1 MKLVST
7 NGLIYCLLHF
17 YPAFE
22 SHRGHPI
29 ERRNYLNDLRKAS
42 WTSICKQENS
52 LKSDEANENSSP
64 CLSRPEQQYKSEE
77 SGMQTEIET
86 SSNDC
91 DTTMSSIRLEGKT
104 DTLTV
109 DEEQCITN
117 QLLESDFN
125 TCDK

>member
-1 MKLVST
+1 MHY
-7 NGLIYCLLHF
+7 GL
-17 YPAFE
+17 AFE
-22 SHRGHPI
+22 NHRGHPI
-29 ERRNYLNDLRKAS
+29 ERRNYLDDLRKAS

-52 LKSDEANENSSP
+52 LKSYKANENTSP

-77 SGMQTEIET
+77 SGIQTEIET
-86 SSNDC
+86 NSNDC
-91 DTTMSSIRLEGKT
+91 DTTMSSIRLEEKS

-117 QLLESDFN
+117 QLLDSDFN